1 MYIQIIATSA
11 FDNIFQY
18 VSELP
23 IHGKEDAC
31 ELQKGANDI
40 VVRIKPSVPQS
51 VNNYGT
57 YSDNQDAVE
66 HLSEMSEY
74 DAFFDAA
81 EMSASSASNV

>member
-1 MYIQIIATSA
+1 MHIQIIVTSA

-31 ELQKGANDI
+31 ELQKRANDI
-40 VVRIKPSVPQS
+40 VVRIEPSVPQS

-66 HLSEMSEY
+66 HKSEISEL

-81 EMSASSASNV
+81 EISASSASNV